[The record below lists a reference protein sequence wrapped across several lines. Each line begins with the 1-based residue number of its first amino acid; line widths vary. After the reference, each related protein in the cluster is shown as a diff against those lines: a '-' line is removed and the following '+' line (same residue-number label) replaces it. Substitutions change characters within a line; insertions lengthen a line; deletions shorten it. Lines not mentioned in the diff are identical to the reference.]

1 MGRVVSGVG
10 FVAREG
16 TAAGVTAGSVT
27 GRVVAGVG
35 AGEGTAVGTAVGVA
49 ARGVAGTVASGA
61 GAPPGGRRRN
71 CGLRRRRFRSGY
83 RGGTGNSGGRDEQG
97 RKDTK
102 TSSGLAADRPIQRN
116 RLADGKGHI
125 KRRDLPM
132 YLLASVKL

>member
-16 TAAGVTAGSVT
+16 TAAGVTAVGGVT

-35 AGEGTAVGTAVGVA
+35 AGEGTAVGVA